1 MSARL
6 ARPPASLLPLTPVQL
21 AIVAKLAYGETT
33 NAIAYDLS
41 LAISSVNVQVT
52 LCGRKLG
59 ASGRAAVVH
68 ATFATQQLPRPE
80 RAPAPKDISDQHIEA
95 WHMVAIGATS
105 KIYAKRARTSRREVL
120 RRVADVREFVGAA
133 NDPHLVTLGWMYG
146 LLDESL
152 KEMAT
157 GHVLRPPTRAG
168 QGRRLGRDLRAR
180 AEAGN
185 GPQAATPGAVRHRMS
200 ALRSPRPSALGVLSY
215 PRAW

>member
-21 AIVAKLAYGETT
+21 VIVAKIAYGEST
-33 NAIAYDLS
+33 NAIASDLS

-80 RAPAPKDISDQHIEA
+80 RAPAPRDISAQHIEA

-105 KIYAKRARTSRREVL
+105 KIYAKRARTSRREAL
-120 RRVADVREFVGAA
+120 RRVTDVREFTGAA
-133 NDPHLVTLGWMYG
+133 NDPTSSPSAGCTACSTSPSPRWPPVMFSVPRHTPDKDGGSAEICVPARKRATVRRPRRPAPSGTGW
-146 LLDESL
+146 
-152 KEMAT
+152 
-157 GHVLRPPTRAG
+157 RP
-168 QGRRLGRDLRAR
+168 
-180 AEAGN
+180 
-185 GPQAATPGAVRHRMS
+185 VRHPQ
-200 ALRSPRPSALGVLSY
+200 LSALGVLSY